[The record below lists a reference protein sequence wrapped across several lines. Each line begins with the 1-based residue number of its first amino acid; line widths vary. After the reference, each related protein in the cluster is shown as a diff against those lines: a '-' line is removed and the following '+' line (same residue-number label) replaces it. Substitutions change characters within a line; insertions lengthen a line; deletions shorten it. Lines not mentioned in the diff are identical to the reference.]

1 MLTNLMDIDVSARC
15 IGRVE
20 KMVGEKLK
28 EDQYMP

>member
-20 KMVGEKLK
+20 KMVEEKLK
-28 EDQYMP
+28 EDQYMH